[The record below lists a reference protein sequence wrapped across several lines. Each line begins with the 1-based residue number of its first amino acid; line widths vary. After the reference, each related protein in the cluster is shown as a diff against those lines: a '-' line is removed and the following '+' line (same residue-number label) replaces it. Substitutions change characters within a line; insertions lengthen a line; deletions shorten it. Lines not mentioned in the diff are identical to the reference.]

1 VAERVAV
8 AMSGGVDSSVAAALL
23 MERGYEVVGL
33 TMQLWPRQAEEEA
46 CPGVRG
52 CCGLEAIDD
61 ARRVAQVLGIRHY
74 VLDLREAFQQ
84 AVIDPFCDSYLQGR
98 TPNPCILCNTHVKY
112 RKLLHRAASIGAAH
126 LATGHYARLEYDPSR
141 GRWVLRRAVESRKDQ
156 SYVLYDL
163 TQEQLARAL
172 FPVGGMTKTEVRA
185 RAARL
190 GLPVSEK
197 PESQQICFVSERG
210 YGEYLERHRPGAAR
224 HGAVVDRVGRQLG
237 VHRGIHHYT
246 VGQRHGLGIASPRP
260 LYVVAV
266 EVEANRLVVGEEEEL
281 AARGLVMTRVNWVAR
296 PGLPPEGLPLQVK
309 IRSASDPVPCRARP
323 EGEGVVVEFEHPVR
337 AVTPGQA
344 AVCYDG
350 DAVAFGG
357 VIASALREEE

>member
-33 TMQLWPRQAEEEA
+33 TMQLWPREAEEEA

-61 ARRVAQVLGIRHY
+61 ARRVARVLGIRHY
-74 VLDLREAFQQ
+74 VLDLREAFQR
-84 AVIDPFCDSYLQGR
+84 AVIDPFCDSYLQGQ
-98 TPNPCILCNTHVKY
+98 TPNPCILCNTYVKY
-112 RKLLHRAASIGAAH
+112 QELLRRAELIGATR
-126 LATGHYARLEYDPSR
+126 LATGHYVRVGYDAER
-141 GRWVLRRAVESRKDQ
+141 GRWVLRRAADERKDQ

-163 TQEQLARAL
+163 TQGQLAKAL
-172 FPVGGMTKTEVRA
+172 FPVGSMTKTEVRA

-210 YGEYLERHRPGAAR
+210 YGEYLERQRPGEARPGA
-224 HGAVVDRVGRQLG
+224 VVNRAGRQLG

-246 VGQRHGLGIASPRP
+246 VGQRHGLGIASARP

-266 EVEANRLVVGEEEEL
+266 EAEANRLVVGEEEEL
-281 AARGLVMTRVNWVAR
+281 AARGLVMTGVNWVAQS
-296 PGLPPEGLPLQVK
+296 GLPPGGLALQVK
-309 IRSASDPVPCRARP
+309 IRSASDPAPCRARP

-350 DAVAFGG
+350 EAVAFGG